1 MTTTT
6 LAVLVPLLPFLGAV
20 AGLLLGRTRPRLRTP
35 PRRPAARSPPSA
47 LAVVVAV
54 RQGGDQAVD
63 AATEL
68 TPTGSVPI
76 ELALHIDGF
85 AALVAVLVGLVATCV
100 QIYSTGY
107 LRDDPRYPSYAAL
120 VSLFTSAMLLVVYSG
135 DLMVLL
141 VGWEIMGICSYF
153 LVGHYWETPEAR
165 AASLKAF
172 LVTKLGDVPFL
183 IGLFALAADAG
194 SFRITSILGTVASGG
209 LDHPT
214 LIALLLLAGVA
225 GKSAQFPL
233 HTWLPDA
240 MAGPTPVSA
249 LIHAATMVAAGVYF
263 VARLLPVFAAS
274 AAALVVL
281 AVMAAVT
288 MVGSALAALA
298 QDDIKRVLAYS
309 TIGQLG
315 YMTGALAVGDRG
327 AAVFHLLSHG
337 AFKALLFLGGGRD
350 HPRRRHQ
357 LAGRHVPDER
367 PARPRPRRLL
377 DDDRG
382 APRARRDPALQRLLL
397 QGGRPRR
404 RRARR
409 HRPRRGHPR
418 RRRLDRPR
426 RRPGHRPAHR
436 RLRDPPVAARLPRP
450 GSRGPRPRQAA
461 HRHERRAVGARR
473 PLARLRPRHR
483 PRCPTGST
491 DATSTPTLTTS
502 VLGTGVALVGGL
514 VTYGAWRHTTAM
526 AARVPLGAVAAHPDG
541 DAGLVEAE
549 AIASHAPA
557 YGDMASAPDPADPG
571 RLLLGPLHRHAAVGF
586 HLDAVYAALF
596 VRPVQAAATLVRFL
610 DREVVDTYVRGAG
623 AAPRW
628 LGAAVRRAQTGNVQ
642 TYLERAAR
650 RLRRPGG
657 RRRPRRHRGSVSRRD
672 RYQRVRDAVPSRVH
686 RRRPAPRRRRR
697 SAAGPARADG
707 EAPEQAV
714 LRHGVTVTGAVL
726 IAAIVLALGFDHDHP
741 SRMQATTDISWIP
754 ALDVRIHLGIDGIS
768 LPLLV
773 LTALLTFLCA
783 LYRYFKMP
791 TGPSPKAFVALAPRP
806 RVRHPR
812 HLRRPRPAAVLPRLR
827 DGAHPDVLPHRP
839 LGR

>member
-20 AGLLLGRTRPRLRTP
+20 AGLLLGRTAPGFVRP
-35 PRRPAARSPPSA
+35 
-47 LAVVVAV
+47 LAVLPSLAALGLAAVVAV
-54 RQGGDQAVD
+54 RQGGEQAVD
-63 AATEL
+63 VATEL
-68 TPTGSVPI
+68 TPTGSVPV

-85 AALVAVLVGLVATCV
+85 AALVAILVALVATCV

-165 AASLKAF
+165 AASIKAF

-183 IGLFALAADAG
+183 IGLFALAADTG
-194 SFRITSILGTVASGG
+194 SFRITKVLGNVASGG

-288 MVGSALAALA
+288 MAGSALAALA

-315 YMTGALAVGDRG
+315 YLTGALAVGDRG
-327 AAVFHLLSHG
+327 AAVFHLLTHG
-337 AFKALLFLGGGRD
+337 AFKALLFLAAGVIIHAAGTNS
-350 HPRRRHQ
+350 
-357 LAGRHVPDER
+357 LAAMSRMKDLRARVPDAYWTTTVALLALAAIPPFSGFFSKEAVLGAAEHAATGHAESV
-367 PARPRPRRLL
+367 PSAAGWIVLVAGLVTALLTAAYAMRLWL
-377 DDDRG
+377 LAFHG
-382 APRARRDPALQRLLL
+382 HGTEAPDHGKQ
-397 QGGRPRR
+397 
-404 RRARR
+404 
-409 HRPRRGHPR
+409 
-418 RRRLDRPR
+418 
-426 RRPGHRPAHR
+426 
-436 RLRDPPVAARLPRP
+436 PVAMNSVLWVLALP
-450 GSRGPRPRQAA
+450 S
-461 HRHERRAVGARR
+461 
-473 PLARLRPRHR
+473 LALGLA
-483 PRCPTGST
+483 TGLLP
-491 DATSTPTLTTS
+491 DWFDGRNLTPTLTTA
-502 VLGTGVALVGGL
+502 VLGTGVALVGGI
-514 VTYGAWRHTTAM
+514 VTYGAWQHTTAM
-526 AARVPLGAVAAHPDG
+526 AGRVPLGAVAAHPEADG
-541 DAGLVEAE
+541 GLVEAE
-549 AIASHAPA
+549 AIASHGPA
-557 YGDMASAPDPADPG
+557 YGNVASAPDPADPG

-623 AAPRW
+623 ALPRW

-642 TYLERAAR
+642 TYVSALLAGTVVLVVAA
-650 RLRRPGG
+650 
-657 RRRPRRHRGSVSRRD
+657 
-672 RYQRVRDAVPSRVH
+672 
-686 RRRPAPRRRRR
+686 
-697 SAAGPARADG
+697 
-707 EAPEQAV
+707 
-714 LRHGVTVTGAVL
+714 
-726 IAAIVLALGFDHDHP
+726 
-741 SRMQATTDISWIP
+741 
-754 ALDVRIHLGIDGIS
+754 
-768 LPLLV
+768 LLV
-773 LTALLTFLCA
+773 ATA
-783 LYRYFKMP
+783 
-791 TGPSPKAFVALAPRP
+791 
-806 RVRHPR
+806 
-812 HLRRPRPAAVLPRLR
+812 
-827 DGAHPDVLPHRP
+827 GA
-839 LGR
+839 

>member
-1 MTTTT
+1 VTTTT

-20 AGLLLGRTRPRLRTP
+20 AGLLLGRTAPGFVRP
-35 PRRPAARSPPSA
+35 
-47 LAVVVAV
+47 LAVLPSLAALGLAAVVAV
-54 RQGGDQAVD
+54 RQGGEQAVD

-68 TPTGSVPI
+68 TPTGSVPV

-85 AALVAVLVGLVATCV
+85 AALVAILVALVATCV

-165 AASLKAF
+165 AASIKAF

-183 IGLFALAADAG
+183 IGLFALAADTG
-194 SFRITSILGTVASGG
+194 SFRVTKVLGNVASGG

-288 MVGSALAALA
+288 MAGSALAALA

-315 YMTGALAVGDRG
+315 YLTGALAVGDRG
-327 AAVFHLLSHG
+327 AAVFHLLTHG
-337 AFKALLFLGGGRD
+337 AFKALLFLAAGVIIHAAGTNS
-350 HPRRRHQ
+350 
-357 LAGRHVPDER
+357 LAAMSRMKDLRARVPDAYWTMTVALLALAAIPPFSGFFSKEAVLGAAEHAATGHAESV
-367 PARPRPRRLL
+367 PSAAGWIVLVAGLVTALLTAAYAMRLWL
-377 DDDRG
+377 LAFHG
-382 APRARRDPALQRLLL
+382 QGTEAPDHGKQ
-397 QGGRPRR
+397 
-404 RRARR
+404 
-409 HRPRRGHPR
+409 
-418 RRRLDRPR
+418 
-426 RRPGHRPAHR
+426 
-436 RLRDPPVAARLPRP
+436 PVAMNSVLWVLALP
-450 GSRGPRPRQAA
+450 S
-461 HRHERRAVGARR
+461 
-473 PLARLRPRHR
+473 LALGLA
-483 PRCPTGST
+483 TGLLP
-491 DATSTPTLTTS
+491 DWFDGRNLTPTLTTA
-502 VLGTGVALVGGL
+502 VLGTGVALVGGI
-514 VTYGAWRHTTAM
+514 VTYGVWQHTTAM
-526 AARVPLGAVAAHPDG
+526 AGRVPLGAVAAHPDADG
-541 DAGLVEAE
+541 GLVEAE
-549 AIASHAPA
+549 AIASHGPA
-557 YGDMASAPDPADPG
+557 YGNVASAPDPADPG

-596 VRPVQAAATLVRFL
+596 VRPVQAAARLVRFL

-623 AAPRW
+623 ALPRW

-642 TYLERAAR
+642 TYVSALLAGTVVLVVAA
-650 RLRRPGG
+650 
-657 RRRPRRHRGSVSRRD
+657 
-672 RYQRVRDAVPSRVH
+672 
-686 RRRPAPRRRRR
+686 
-697 SAAGPARADG
+697 
-707 EAPEQAV
+707 
-714 LRHGVTVTGAVL
+714 
-726 IAAIVLALGFDHDHP
+726 
-741 SRMQATTDISWIP
+741 
-754 ALDVRIHLGIDGIS
+754 
-768 LPLLV
+768 LLV
-773 LTALLTFLCA
+773 ATA
-783 LYRYFKMP
+783 
-791 TGPSPKAFVALAPRP
+791 
-806 RVRHPR
+806 
-812 HLRRPRPAAVLPRLR
+812 
-827 DGAHPDVLPHRP
+827 GA
-839 LGR
+839 

>member
-6 LAVLVPLLPFLGAV
+6 LAVLVPLLPFLGAA
-20 AGLLLGRTRPRLRTP
+20 AGLLLGRTAPGFVRPLAVLPTLT
-35 PRRPAARSPPSA
+35 AFA
-47 LAVVVAV
+47 LAVLVAV

-85 AALVAVLVGLVATCV
+85 AALVAVLVGLVATSV

-194 SFRITSILGTVASGG
+194 SFRITTILGDVASDG

-263 VARLLPVFAAS
+263 IARLLPVFAAS
-274 AAALVVL
+274 STALVVL

-288 MVGSALAALA
+288 MAGSALAALA

-309 TIGQLG
+309 TTGQLG
-315 YMTGALAVGDRG
+315 YMAGALAVGDRG
-327 AAVFHLLSHG
+327 AAVFHLLTHG
-337 AFKALLFLGGGRD
+337 AFKALLFLAAGVIIHAAGTNS
-350 HPRRRHQ
+350 
-357 LAGRHVPDER
+357 LAAMSRMTNLRARVPD
-367 PARPRPRRLL
+367 AYWTMTVALL
-377 DDDRG
+377 
-382 APRARRDPALQRLLL
+382 AL
-397 QGGRPRR
+397 
-404 RRARR
+404 A
-409 HRPRRGHPR
+409 
-418 RRRLDRPR
+418 
-426 RRPGHRPAHR
+426 AI
-436 RLRDPPVAARLPRP
+436 PPFAGFFSKEAVLVAAEHVATGQTEHAPGAAGWIVLVSGLVTALLTAAYATRLWLLAF
-450 GSRGPRPRQAA
+450 RGRGVEAPDHGRQ
-461 HRHERRAVGARR
+461 
-473 PLARLRPRHR
+473 PLAMNAVLWVLAVPSLALGITYGLL
-483 PRCPTGST
+483 PDWFDGN
-491 DATSTPTLTTS
+491 DLTPTLTTS
-502 VLGTGVALVGGL
+502 VLGTGLALVGGL
-514 VTYGAWRHTTAM
+514 VTYGAWQHTTAL
-526 AARVPLGAVAAHPDG
+526 AARVPLGAVAAHPEG
-541 DAGLVEAE
+541 DAALVEAE

-557 YGDMASAPDPADPG
+557 YGDVASAPDPADPG

-596 VRPVQAAATLVRFL
+596 VRPVQAGASLVRFL

-623 AAPRW
+623 ALPRL
-628 LGAAVRRAQTGNVQ
+628 LGDVVRRAQTGNVQ
-642 TYLERAAR
+642 TY
-650 RLRRPGG
+650 
-657 RRRPRRHRGSVSRRD
+657 VS
-672 RYQRVRDAVPSRVH
+672 ALL
-686 RRRPAPRRRRR
+686 
-697 SAAGPARADG
+697 AGTVVLVV
-707 EAPEQAV
+707 AV
-714 LRHGVTVTGAVL
+714 LVVATGA
-726 IAAIVLALGFDHDHP
+726 
-741 SRMQATTDISWIP
+741 
-754 ALDVRIHLGIDGIS
+754 
-768 LPLLV
+768 
-773 LTALLTFLCA
+773 
-783 LYRYFKMP
+783 
-791 TGPSPKAFVALAPRP
+791 
-806 RVRHPR
+806 
-812 HLRRPRPAAVLPRLR
+812 
-827 DGAHPDVLPHRP
+827 
-839 LGR
+839 